1 MYINVNHGVLYNPI
15 PMHHIAWCP
24 DVGQAPTTMSEP
36 IVHCSDGPWR
46 PWHST
51 YLTCDGLEF
60 TEAANLFGD
69 PNEAAVQNSFKHGE
83 QKSRMT

>member
-1 MYINVNHGVLYNPI
+1 MLIIVFYTI
-15 PMHHIAWCP
+15 PYQCIISIAWCP

-36 IVHCSDGPWR
+36 IVHCSDG

-69 PNEAAVQNSFKHGE
+69 PNEAVAVQNSFKHGL